1 MSTQS
6 PPQHSGNSGQKNE
19 ALRNLLVEELQD
31 LYQAENQL
39 VKAIPKMTEAAHDPQ
54 PTHGLDQHLEQSKEH
69 ARRLEQAFKI
79 LGYET
84 KARTFK
90 GIKGIVEEGVWEIK
104 HGRYKHTFAADLALL
119 RRPTKWGAMKSPDT
133 VALGLWQ
140 SRSASRTWQL
150 FFARQKMKR
159 KWWTLY

>member
-1 MSTQS
+1 
-6 PPQHSGNSGQKNE
+6 
-19 ALRNLLVEELQD
+19 VEELQD

-54 PTHGLDQHLEQSKEH
+54 PTHGLDQHLEQTKEH

-84 KARTFK
+84 KARTCK

-104 HGRYKHTFAADLALL
+104 HGRYKPTFAADLAPITAAQKVERYEISGYGSVRTMAEQIGKQDLAAFFSSD
-119 RRPTKWGAMKSPDT
+119 RR
-133 VALGLWQ
+133 
-140 SRSASRTWQL
+140 
-150 FFARQKMKR
+150 
-159 KWWTLY
+159 